1 MSYTV
6 TPNISYGPNGEE
18 IVSYKDA
25 YIDDGAYRQHV
36 RENFNRDNSWQ
47 DDLYYETPDGQIR
60 HRYGDLDG
68 EIYQRYEQDYVDGDI
83 DADDYLKSVQY
94 IGDEDY
100 QSYTAIVGGP
110 QSYDEMLE
118 WASRNTNSDYINWFD
133 EQIESGDSDLIVAAI
148 QDLYEA
154 WSTRRYEDDG
164 DDYVGYI
171 DDDDDVYEEDDSY
184 DSDVIEA
191 TPQFLQAVE
200 DNYPDYGAATQWA
213 FDYLD
218 EDVVSRY
225 DNIMDYGSLQE
236 KAEAIDQ
243 LMDLYRTHN

>member
-1 MSYTV
+1 MTSYTV
-6 TPNISYGPNGEE
+6 TPNIYVDEYGEE
-18 IVSYKDA
+18 HVSYEDA

-60 HRYGDLDG
+60 HRFGDLDP
-68 EIYQRYEQDYVDGDI
+68 ERYETYESDYVDGDI

-164 DDYVGYI
+164 DDYVGYV
-171 DDDDDVYEEDDSY
+171 DEDEEDDSY
-184 DSDVIEA
+184 DSDVTE
-191 TPQFLQAVE
+191 TPAELLQAVAE
-200 DNYPDYGAATQWA
+200 YYPDYRDATSWA
-213 FDYLD
+213 YEYLD
-218 EDVVSRY
+218 DAVISEY
-225 DNIMDYGSLQE
+225 DYIMDYGSVQA
-236 KAEAIDQ
+236 KANAIDQ
-243 LMDLYRTHN
+243 LMELYRTHN